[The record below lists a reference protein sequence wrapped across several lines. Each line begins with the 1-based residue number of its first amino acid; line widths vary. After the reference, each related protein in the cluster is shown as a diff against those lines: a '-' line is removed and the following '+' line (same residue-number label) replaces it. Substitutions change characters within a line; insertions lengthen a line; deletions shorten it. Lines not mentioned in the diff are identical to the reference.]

1 MPGML
6 DGKVALVTGAGAGI
20 GRASALAFAAAG
32 ARVVLADVDVA
43 GGQETAELI
52 ALNGGE
58 ALFVKTDVTDAGQV
72 DLLVHEAVS
81 RYGRLDCAHN
91 NAGVLGAVAPIVESP
106 DDNFDRVFAVNVKGV
121 WLCLKAEIRQ
131 MLRQGGG
138 AIVNTASSAGLKGSP
153 ALPAYSASK
162 HAVVGLTKS
171 VALAYAKQGIRVN
184 AVCPGYV
191 DTDLLDRLFATEPNK
206 KESERAG
213 TLLGRFG
220 TPEEIAATVVW
231 LCSDT
236 ASLMTAHALPVG
248 TIV

>member
-1 MPGML
+1 MSGL
-6 DGKVALVTGAGAGI
+6 LEGKVALVTGAGAGI
-20 GRASALAFAAAG
+20 GRASALAFASAG
-32 ARVVLADVDVA
+32 ARVVVADVDED
-43 GGQETAELI
+43 GGQATAESI
-52 ALNGGE
+52 AQDGGDT
-58 ALFVKTDVTDAGQV
+58 LFVKADVTDAEQV
-72 DLLVHEAVS
+72 DMLVREAVS
-81 RYGRLDCAHN
+81 RFGRLDCAHN
-91 NAGVLGAVAPIVESP
+91 NAGVLGMVAPIVESS
-106 DDNFDRVFAVNVKGV
+106 DDNFDLVFDVNVRGV

-138 AIVNTASSAGLKGSP
+138 VIVNTASSAGLKGSP
-153 ALPAYSASK
+153 ELPAYSASK

-184 AVCPGYV
+184 AICPGYV
-191 DTDLLDRLFATEPNK
+191 DTDLLDRLFAANLEK

-220 TPEEIAATVVW
+220 NPEEIADSVVW

>member
-1 MPGML
+1 MSGIL

-20 GRASALAFAAAG
+20 GRASTLAFAAAG
-32 ARVVLADVDVA
+32 ARLVVSDVDVVA
-43 GGQETAELI
+43 GQETAELV
-52 ALNGGE
+52 AQAGGE
-58 ALFVKTDVTDAGQV
+58 AIFVKADVTDAGDV
-72 DLLVHEAVS
+72 ESLVRGAVS
-81 RYGRLDCAHN
+81 HYGRLDCAHN
-91 NAGVLGAVAPIVESP
+91 NAGILGVVAPLVESP
-106 DDNFDRVFAVNVKGV
+106 DDNFDRVFDVNVRGV

-138 AIVNTASSAGLKGSP
+138 SIVNTASSAGLKGGP
-153 ALPAYSASK
+153 TLPAYSASK

-171 VALAYAKQGIRVN
+171 AALAYARQGIRIN

-191 DTDLLDRLFATEPNK
+191 DTELLDRLFADEPGK

-220 TPEEIAATVVW
+220 TPEEIADAVVW
-231 LCSDT
+231 LCSDAAT
-236 ASLMTAHALPVG
+236 LMTAHALPVG

>member
-1 MPGML
+1 MGETM

-32 ARVVLADVDVA
+32 ASVVVSDLDPI

-52 ALNGGE
+52 ARSGGD
-58 ALFVKTDVTDAGQV
+58 ALFVKTDVTDVEQV
-72 DLLVHEAVS
+72 EALVEQAVS
-81 RYGRLDCAHN
+81 HYGRLDCAHN
-91 NAGVLGAVAPIVESP
+91 NAGLLGTVASLIDSP
-106 DDNFDRVFAVNVKGV
+106 DDNFDRVFDVNVRGV

-153 ALPAYSASK
+153 MLPAYSASK

-171 VALAYAKQGIRVN
+171 VAMAYARQGIRVN

-191 DTDLLDRLFATEPNK
+191 DTDLLDRLFADDPDK

-213 TLLGRFG
+213 TLIGRFG
-220 TPEEIAATVVW
+220 TPEEIAETVVW

-236 ASLMTAHALPVG
+236 ASLMTACALPVG

>member
-1 MPGML
+1 MGEML
-6 DGKVALVTGAGAGI
+6 EGKVALVTGAGAGI

-32 ARVVLADVDVA
+32 ANVVVSDLDPI

-52 ALNGGE
+52 ARAGGNP
-58 ALFVKTDVTDAGQV
+58 LFVKADVTDADQV
-72 DLLVHEAVS
+72 NALVEQAVAHF
-81 RYGRLDCAHN
+81 GRLDCAHN
-91 NAGVLGAVAPIVESP
+91 NAGLLGTVAALIESS
-106 DDNFDRVFAVNVKGV
+106 DDNFDRVFDVNVRGV

-153 ALPAYSASK
+153 TLPAYSASK
-162 HAVVGLTKS
+162 HAVIGLTKS
-171 VALAYAKQGIRVN
+171 VALAYARQGIRVN

-191 DTDLLDRLFATEPNK
+191 ETDLLDRLFADDPVK

-213 TLLGRFG
+213 TLIGRFG
-220 TPEEIAATVVW
+220 TPEEVAQSVVW
-231 LCSDT
+231 LCSDA
-236 ASLMTAHALPVG
+236 ASLMTACALPVG

>member
-1 MPGML
+1 MSGVL
-6 DGKVALVTGAGAGI
+6 EGKVALVTGAGAGI
-20 GRASALAFAAAG
+20 GRASALALAAAG
-32 ARVVLADVDVA
+32 ARVVVADVDED
-43 GGQETAELI
+43 GGQATAESI
-52 ALNGGE
+52 AQGGGDT
-58 ALFVKTDVTDAGQV
+58 LFVKADVTDAEQV
-72 DLLVHEAVS
+72 DMLVRQAVS
-81 RYGRLDCAHN
+81 RFGRLDCAHN
-91 NAGVLGAVAPIVESP
+91 NAGVLGMVAPIVESP
-106 DDNFDRVFAVNVKGV
+106 DDNFDLVFDVNVRGV

-138 AIVNTASSAGLKGSP
+138 VIVNTASSAGLKGSP

-184 AVCPGYV
+184 AICPGYV
-191 DTDLLDRLFATEPNK
+191 DTDLLDRLFAADPEK

-220 TPEEIAATVVW
+220 TPEEIADSVVW
-231 LCSDT
+231 LCSDS